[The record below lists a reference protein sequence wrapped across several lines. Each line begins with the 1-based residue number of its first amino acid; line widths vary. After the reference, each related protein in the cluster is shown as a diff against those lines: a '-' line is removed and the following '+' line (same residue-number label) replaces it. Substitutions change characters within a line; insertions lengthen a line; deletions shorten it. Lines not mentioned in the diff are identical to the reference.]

1 MCRRLFRW
9 LCVARLR
16 IASQRG
22 FGKSDLQKNLLTH
35 WGQRLAVVMAA
46 LHAGAALAQS
56 SDSKGFDTVVIT
68 AKPNSLTQG
77 SIESAKDHV
86 KTIPGGASI
95 VDLNQVREGRQS
107 TWSDSLGLAP
117 GVFIQDRFG
126 SEEARVAIRGSG
138 LSRTYHGFGTK
149 VMQDGVPIN
158 YADGMFDMQTLDPNA
173 SRYVEVLRGPNAT
186 TYGATMLGGAIN
198 FVAPTGYT
206 SPSFVGKAEAG
217 SFGYNKVF
225 ASTAGFGKPLEASGN
240 VWDYYVAGSQTNQDG
255 FRQHAEMDN
264 QKLLA
269 NFGVKVNR
277 DVESRFYVA
286 AVRSRTQLP
295 GYLTKAQL
303 ESTPNIRNSGAAF
316 VNDNNQRRDVDAQR
330 VANKTTVRDGNN
342 VYEFSAYAMNY
353 SLWHPISFSVI
364 QQHVDTQG
372 GHLKL
377 KNTTGAN
384 QFTVAYLPST
394 GTTKGTSHAPNTSG
408 LVTGNPTSDYSQKS
422 TNHTFF
428 VEDKYRISD
437 KTTWV
442 GDLQYD
448 KANRQVTDVVSAPNN
463 YDHDFSQWSPRL
475 GVTHDLTPKQQIFAS
490 VSRNF
495 EAPIHGL
502 AGSTTLATKAQRG
515 TTFEV
520 GTRGEAIDG
529 SSHYGWDAT
538 YYRANLK
545 NEFLSACVVPG
556 CSPAPT
562 TNVPKSMHQ
571 GLELGLSHLY
581 ARHIDSRMALLYS
594 DFKFVDNAVYGS
606 HQLPGFPPIMVR
618 AESLYRFGA
627 EVNGK
632 PSFYAGP
639 KIEWVPR
646 KAPMD
651 NTNSVYRDGY
661 TLVGF
666 KAGQAID
673 KKWSWFADARNL
685 TNKKY
690 AADSSISANL
700 AGVNTAAM
708 YYPGDGRAI
717 YFGIE
722 AKID

>member
-1 MCRRLFRW
+1 MKQSKFILTPIAIAIAFSG
-9 LCVARLR
+9 VA
-16 IASQRG
+16 
-22 FGKSDLQKNLLTH
+22 
-35 WGQRLAVVMAA
+35 M
-46 LHAGAALAQS
+46 AQS
-56 SDSKGFDTVVIT
+56 QNVSNLNTVVIT
-68 AKPNSLTQG
+68 GKSDSMTQG
-77 SIESAKDHV
+77 SIESAKDNV

-107 TWSDSLGLAP
+107 TWSDSLGMAP

-126 SEEARVAIRGSG
+126 SEEARLAIRGSG

-186 TYGATMLGGAIN
+186 TYGATTLGGAIN

-206 SPSFVGKAEAG
+206 SPSFVGKAELG
-217 SFGYNKVF
+217 SFGYNKF
-225 ASTAGFGKPLEASGN
+225 FGSTAGVGKPTDGGGN
-240 VWDYYVAGSQTNQDG
+240 VWDYYVAGSQTKQDG
-255 FRQHAEMDN
+255 FRQHAEMEN

-269 NFGVKVNR
+269 NFGVKVNK

-295 GYLTKAQL
+295 GYLTKAEL
-303 ESTPNIRNSGAAF
+303 ESTPKIRHSTGWDAGF
-316 VNDNNQRRDVDAQR
+316 YVNDANQRRDVDSQR

-342 VYEFSAYAMNY
+342 VYEFAAYAMNY
-353 SLWHPISFSVI
+353 NLWHPIAYGII
-364 QQHVDTQG
+364 QQNVDTQG

-377 KNTTGAN
+377 TNTTGAN

-394 GTTKGTSHAPNTSG
+394 GTTKGTSHAANPTG
-408 LVTGNPTSDYSQKS
+408 LVTGSPTSDYSQKS
-422 TNHTFF
+422 SNHTFF

-437 KTTWV
+437 KTTLV
-442 GDLQYD
+442 GALQYD
-448 KANRQVTDVVSAPNN
+448 KANRKVSDVVSASNN
-463 YDHDFSQWSPRL
+463 YDHDFNQWSPRV
-475 GVTHDLTPKQQIFAS
+475 GVTHDLTPKNQVFAS

-502 AGSTTLATKAQRG
+502 AGSTTLANKAQSG

-529 SSHYGWDAT
+529 SSQYGWDAT
-538 YYRANLK
+538 YYRSNLR

-562 TNVPKSMHQ
+562 INVPKSMHQ
-571 GLELGLSHLY
+571 GVELGLSHLY
-581 ARHIDSRMALLYS
+581 ARQIDSRMALLYS
-594 DFKFVDNAVYGS
+594 DFKFVDNSAYGNN
-606 HQLPGFPPIMVR
+606 QLPGFPPVIVR

-639 KIEWVPR
+639 KIEWIPR
-646 KAPMD
+646 KAPID
-651 NTNSVYRDGY
+651 NTSSVYRDGY

-700 AGVNTAAM
+700 GGVNTAAL

-717 YFGIE
+717 YFGVE

>member
-1 MCRRLFRW
+1 M
-9 LCVARLR
+9 
-16 IASQRG
+16 
-22 FGKSDLQKNLLTH
+22 QKNSPIY
-35 WGQRLAVVMAA
+35 WGQVWVISLIMAF
-46 LHAGAALAQS
+46 AGTALAQS
-56 SDSKGFDTVVIT
+56 SEGKGFGTVVIT
-68 AKPNSLTQG
+68 AKPNSLTQD
-77 SIESAKDHV
+77 SIESAKEIV

-95 VDLNQVREGRQS
+95 VDLNHVREGRQS

-126 SEEARVAIRGSG
+126 SEEARLAIRGSG

-186 TYGATMLGGAIN
+186 TYGATTLGGAIN

-206 SPSFVGKAEAG
+206 SPSFLGKAEAG

-225 ASTAGFGKPLEASGN
+225 GSTAGVAKPTQAGGN
-240 VWDYYVAGSQTNQDG
+240 VWDYYVAGSQTKQDG
-255 FRQHAEMDN
+255 FRQHAEMEN

-277 DVESRFYVA
+277 NVESRFYVA

-295 GYLTKAQL
+295 GYLTIAQL
-303 ESTPNIRNSGAAF
+303 ESTPNIRNSGAAY
-316 VNDNNQRRDVDAQR
+316 VNDNNQRRDVDSQR

-342 VYEFSAYAMNY
+342 MYEFAAYAMNY
-353 SLWHPISFSVI
+353 NLWHPIAFGI
-364 QQHVDTQG
+364 IEQNVDTHG

-377 KNTTGAN
+377 TNISGAN
-384 QFTVAYLPST
+384 QVTVAYLPSS
-394 GTTKGTSHAPNTSG
+394 GTTKGTSHAANSSG
-408 LVTGNPTSDYSQKS
+408 LVTGNPTSDYWQKS
-422 TNHTFF
+422 TNHSFF

-437 KTTWV
+437 KTTLV
-442 GDLQYD
+442 GALQYD
-448 KANRQVTDVVSAPNN
+448 KANRKVSDVVAASNN
-463 YDHDFSQWSPRL
+463 YDHDFSQWSPRV
-475 GVTHDLTPKQQIFAS
+475 GVTHDLTRKNQVFAS

-502 AGSTTLATKAQRG
+502 AGATSLANKAQSG

-520 GTRGEAIDG
+520 GTRGEAVDG
-529 SSHYGWDAT
+529 SSQFGWDAT
-538 YYRANLK
+538 YYRANLR

-571 GLELGLSHLY
+571 GIELGLSHFY
-581 ARHIDSRMALLYS
+581 ARQIDSRMALLYG
-594 DFKFVDNAVYGS
+594 DFKFVDNSAYGNN
-606 HQLPGFPPIMVR
+606 QLPGFPPIIVR

-673 KKWSWFADARNL
+673 KKWSWFADARNV

>member
-1 MCRRLFRW
+1 
-9 LCVARLR
+9 
-16 IASQRG
+16 
-22 FGKSDLQKNLLTH
+22 
-35 WGQRLAVVMAA
+35 MAA

-442 GDLQYD
+442 GALQYD

-666 KAGQAID
+666 KAGQAVD

>member
-1 MCRRLFRW
+1 MNQIKCAWTPL
-9 LCVARLR
+9 AAS
-16 IASQRG
+16 IAIAWTG
-22 FGKSDLQKNLLTH
+22 
-35 WGQRLAVVMAA
+35 LAM
-46 LHAGAALAQS
+46 AQS
-56 SDSKGFDTVVIT
+56 QGENNLDTVVIT
-68 AKPNSLTQG
+68 GKSDSMTQG
-77 SIESAKDHV
+77 SIESAKENV

-117 GVFIQDRFG
+117 GVYIQDRFG
-126 SEEARVAIRGSG
+126 SEEARLAIRGSG

-186 TYGATMLGGAIN
+186 TYGATTLGGAIN

-225 ASTAGFGKPLEASGN
+225 GSTAGVGKPTEEGGN
-240 VWDYYVAGSQTNQDG
+240 VWDYYVAGSQTQQDG
-255 FRQHAEMDN
+255 FRQHAEMEN

-277 DVESRFYVA
+277 DVESRFYA
-286 AVRSRTQLP
+286 ASVRSRTQLP

-303 ESTPNIRNSGAAF
+303 ESTPNIRNSGAAY
-316 VNDNNQRRDVDAQR
+316 VNDNNQRRDVDSQR
-330 VANKTTVRDGNN
+330 LANKTTVRDGNN
-342 VYEFSAYAMNY
+342 VYEFAAYAMNY
-353 SLWHPISFSVI
+353 SLWHPIAYGII
-364 QQHVDTQG
+364 QQNVDTQG

-377 KNTTGAN
+377 TNTTGAN

-394 GTTKGTSHAPNTSG
+394 GSTKGTRHAANVYG
-408 LVTGNPTSDYSQKS
+408 LVTGNPTNDYTQKS

-428 VEDKYRISD
+428 VEDKYRISE
-437 KTTWV
+437 KTTLV
-442 GDLQYD
+442 GALQYD
-448 KANRQVTDVVSAPNN
+448 KANRKVSDVVSTSSSDN
-463 YDHDFSQWSPRL
+463 YDHNFSQWSPRI
-475 GVTHDLTPKQQIFAS
+475 GVTHDWAPGQQLFAS

-495 EAPIHGL
+495 EAPIQGL
-502 AGSTTLATKAQRG
+502 AGTTTLATEAQSG
-515 TTFEV
+515 TTIEV
-520 GTRGEAIDG
+520 GTRGEASKGD
-529 SSHYGWDAT
+529 SQYGWDAT
-538 YYRANLK
+538 YYRANLN
-545 NEFLSACVVPG
+545 NEFLSACVVAG
-556 CSPAPT
+556 CTNPT
-562 TNVPKSMHQ
+562 TINVPKSMHQ
-571 GLELGLSHLY
+571 GVELGLSHLY
-581 ARHIDSRMALLYS
+581 ARQIDSRMSLLYS
-594 DFKFVDNAVYGS
+594 DFKFVDNTAYGNN
-606 HQLPGFPPIMVR
+606 QLPSFPPIIVR

-685 TNKKY
+685 TNQKY

-700 AGVNTAAM
+700 AGVNTAAL
-708 YYPGDGRAI
+708 YYPGDGRAL
-717 YFGIE
+717 YLGVE
-722 AKID
+722 VKLD